1 MVTIIDYGDHVL
13 FRDAAE
19 LAVGATD
26 GPDVDIFK
34 KDVYT
39 ISVEGENVVVKWIAP
54 QGGAEPNQP
63 AVNYV
68 RILNLYYTGV
78 TDPDNSPSAFASQ
91 ADLAEYIR
99 ALFIT
104 TPRTEDIIV
113 AASDKDTELTTGFA
127 RYWPAP
133 YNLTLLEVILDVDTD
148 YVPTGAAI
156 IGDVEISGASIFS
169 TRPQIEANE
178 SSSRTGVEGVI
189 ATTNVSEGTQLKLYL
204 DQVGSTFG
212 GAGIIFTFKVQRA

>member
-13 FRDAAE
+13 FKNGAE
-19 LAVGATD
+19 VAVGATD

-34 KDVYT
+34 RDVYT
-39 ISVEGENVVVKWIAP
+39 ISTDDENVVVKWVAP
-54 QGGAEPNQP
+54 IGGAAPNEP

-68 RILNLYYTGV
+68 RILNLFYTNIV
-78 TDPDNSPSAFASQ
+78 DPNNSPNAFASQ
-91 ADLAEYIR
+91 DDLAEYIR
-99 ALFIT
+99 ALFVA
-104 TPRTEDIIV
+104 TPRTEYIIV
-113 AASDKDTELTTGFA
+113 PASDKDTELTTGFA

-133 YNLTLLEVILDVDTD
+133 YDLILLEIILDVDTD

-156 IGDVEISGASIFS
+156 IGDVEISGSSIFS

-189 ATTNVSEGTQLKLYL
+189 ATTSVAEGTQLKLYL